1 MSESYHLVNDSFE
14 AIVKGGGFA
23 SIKCT
28 KDQGETQFV
37 LSGETF
43 SEFFLDIYNG
53 PDTFHWIP
61 GKTDNYQDKETCK
74 EKSSLSQAG
83 FVIAHGLEVQ
93 SYIKLEGKRII
104 QRITV
109 SNIDNENIIIG
120 NAGFALPCNT
130 EFTWGESAVSKVI
143 GHHFI
148 SSHGSHNIYT
158 RCDGNGP
165 FLVMLPGQDTKL
177 VHYDLGS
184 EEQTKINPE
193 EVKKILCVYTVSERA
208 CKTAAEKGSRR
219 TKEDKALVLTPGE
232 RVEYEFLYAWAADY
246 KEAREVLVENDSLDI
261 EVIPG
266 MTVQR
271 NGKVL
276 VSVRSKYKELLLSS
290 NNPLHTEITVVNRG
304 TDTFLYQVLFHKLGE
319 NTIRIVYGNDKE
331 MYLEFFVTEAI
342 ETMIRKRGAF
352 IADKQIKDKNL
363 WYDGLLAEWNNET
376 GTLLSPDNYDK
387 IKGWRIYEVTCDDP
401 GLSKPAF
408 LSGKLAEYPVQQ
420 EVAALDYY
428 IENFVWG
435 GLQCTEEEEFPYGIY
450 GIPDWHQNRTSV
462 NTGAR
467 GKLHLWRIYDYPHIF
482 MMYYNMYKVARNY
495 QDIKTSLEPA
505 EYLQRAYRTAL
516 AMFLIP
522 SEIAEWSAYK
532 TGLYNEWVIP
542 FIIQSLKE
550 EGEAEKAERLSIHLR
565 RKVTY
570 FVNECKDI
578 FGSEYPFDTTGFEST
593 HVFAKEALGLADKSV
608 KDKKEEGTISYADAV
623 RFMEHQTNCNIAC
636 RGYLEPSYYWYGSDY
651 RSNNFFYTLSY
662 MSQMGGY
669 SLLDYALYYAEEP
682 YSLLRLAFGSM
693 LSSWAL
699 LNSGDAESN
708 YGYWFPG
715 KEHDG
720 AASGGF
726 EPLPYGTTWLDQPHL
741 FGPWYY
747 SCEIDLGYCGALH
760 GMAVIYAEDPLFGK
774 VVYGGELTENKNC
787 YDIKATD
794 GVGRRFH
801 YLAGSKKLHITLDKG
816 HFALPVSVSLQKD
829 LEEIHLFVDR
839 KDIKEDIPVMVVI
852 ESELDSTY
860 EIMWGDNILGV
871 VVDGRKT
878 EYALADGENRLIIR
892 KKIVI

>member
-1 MSESYHLVNDSFE
+1 MNKGFHLANSSFD
-14 AIVKGGGFA
+14 AIVKGGGFR

-28 KDQGETQFV
+28 KDQAETQFV

-53 PDTFHWIP
+53 VDTIHWVP
-61 GKTDNYQDKETCK
+61 GKDENYQDSETCEQK
-74 EKSSLSQAG
+74 RKFFQTGSINE
-83 FVIAHGLEVQ
+83 HGLKIE
-93 SYIKLEGKRII
+93 SYMKLEGGRLS

-109 SNIDNENIIIG
+109 TNTGSKNIAIG
-120 NAGFALPCNT
+120 NAGFSLPCNT
-130 EFTWGESAVSKVI
+130 EFVWGESAVSKVI

-158 RCDGNGP
+158 RCDGKGP
-165 FLVMLPGQDTKL
+165 FLVMLPAGDTKL
-177 VHYDLGS
+177 VYYDLAS
-184 EEQTKINPE
+184 MEQAKVNPE
-193 EVKKILCVYTVSERA
+193 KAKKILCVYTLGEKAS
-208 CKTAAEKGSRR
+208 KDAAEKGSRR
-219 TKEDKALVLTPGE
+219 GKRDKALILAPGE
-232 RVEYEFLYAWAADY
+232 KTEYEFLYVWASDY
-246 KEAREVLVENDSLDI
+246 KEARELLVENNSLDI
-261 EVIPG
+261 EVFPG

-271 NGKVL
+271 DGRVM
-276 VSVRSKYKELLLSS
+276 VSVRGKYKEVSLTS
-290 NNPLHTEITVVNRG
+290 NNPLHTEITGERRG
-304 TDTFLYQVLFHKLGE
+304 RDTFIYQLRFHKLGE
-319 NTIRIVYGNDKE
+319 NTIKIEYGCGKE

-342 ETMIRKRGAF
+342 EILIRKRGAF
-352 IADKQIKDKNL
+352 IADKQIRDKDL

-376 GTLLSPDNYDK
+376 GVLLSPDNYDK
-387 IKGWRIYEVTCDDP
+387 VKGWRIYEVTCDDP
-401 GLSKPAF
+401 GLSKPAY

-420 EVAALDYY
+420 EVEALDYY

-450 GIPDWHQNRTSV
+450 GIPDWQQNRTSD

-467 GKLHLWRIYDYPHIF
+467 GRLHIWRIYDYPHIF
-482 MMYYNMYKVARNY
+482 MMYYNMYRVSKNY
-495 QDIKTSLEPA
+495 KDIKTALKA
-505 EYLQRAYRTAL
+505 GEYLQRAYRTAL

-550 EGEAEKAERLSIHLR
+550 EGETEKAERLSIHWK

-593 HVFAKEALGLADKSV
+593 HIFAKEALESADRSV
-608 KDKKEEGTISYADAV
+608 KEKKEEGAISYADAV
-623 RFMEHQTNCNIAC
+623 RFMEYQTSCNIAC
-636 RGYLEPSYYWYGSDY
+636 RGYLEHAYYWYGSDY

-669 SLLDYALYYAEEP
+669 SLLDYALHYAEEP
-682 YSLLRLAFGSM
+682 YSLLRLAYGSM

-699 LNSGDAESN
+699 LNSGDEESN

-747 SCEIDLGYCGALH
+747 SCEIDLGFCGALH
-760 GMAVIYAEDPLFGK
+760 GMAVIYTEDPLFGK
-774 VVYGGELTENKNC
+774 VVYGGELTEDTE
-787 YDIKATD
+787 YYHIKGTD

-801 YLAGSKKLHITLDKG
+801 YLADGKKLHITFDKG
-816 HFALPVSVSLQKD
+816 HFALPVAVSVQKN
-829 LEEIHLFVDR
+829 LREIHLFVER
-839 KDIKEDIPVMVVI
+839 KDIKEDIPVMLSL
-852 ESELDSTY
+852 ENELGSTY
-860 EIMWGDNILGV
+860 EIVWGETILEKLK
-871 VVDGRKT
+871 DGGKAQ
-878 EYALADGENRLIIR
+878 YALSASDSRLILR
-892 KKIVI
+892 QELQ